1 MSTKNKPVFRIQF
14 RHRDQLIDLYA
25 HGVSQSSM
33 MGFVEISGLIFNKK
47 TDVLID
53 PSEEKIK
60 AEFGGVK
67 STYIPVHTIIR
78 IDEVEKTGSNK
89 IRPLSNKESQGSSI
103 APFPSSS
110 SPGNTQG
117 N

>member
-1 MSTKNKPVFRIQF
+1 MPQKSKPVFRIQF
-14 RHRDQLIDLYA
+14 RHQDSLIDLYA

-33 MGFVEISGLIFNKK
+33 MAFVEISDLIFDKK

-60 AEFGGVK
+60 NEFGGVK

-89 IRPLSNKESQGSSI
+89 IRPLDSKTPSGNSI
-103 APFPSSS
+103 APFPSSTT
-110 SPGNTQG
+110 PGG
-117 N
+117 L